1 MSKCKHGAFL
11 WKETDESAARTK
23 VAWELVF
30 VPKRDGGL
38 GLRRISEWNKVV
50 IMNHSWN
57 LFAKLDL
64 SGLLGC
70 MNTC

>member
-1 MSKCKHGAFL
+1 MG
-11 WKETDESAARTK
+11 
-23 VAWELVF
+23 ELVF